1 MAIVLIDGFDVYNGV
16 QSNIGLQANWNC
28 VTPTSITTP
37 AGRFGGQA
45 VSIAPL
51 SSSSGSSPSMYKAFT
66 GATSCTVG
74 FALYTD
80 SLNSGWTAT
89 TAWHAAL
96 RSGTTEYVNILFNAI
111 GGITVKRATTDLGSS
126 VPGLFAADN
135 WYFIEI
141 ETVISDTVGRVTVY
155 VNGASVLNLT
165 NQDTKNGTATTV
177 DNVMF
182 QSGIAFSGASEYGT
196 YWYDDL
202 YLTDTGTKL
211 GESRVETLYPNADT
225 AVKQWTPLTGTEN
238 YAMVDET
245 LCDGDTTYVYA
256 SSTATDNYDF
266 GNLSDN
272 PSAVRAVQ
280 AVTFAKKTDTATR
293 NLYLQTVSGAT
304 TSDGPAIPLLST
316 YTRFNRIMETDPNT
330 AAAWTYPN
338 VNTVKGGPKIL

>member
-28 VTPTSITTP
+28 LNSTLLSMQP
-37 AGRFGGQA
+37 GRFGGQA
-45 VSIAPL
+45 VKVAFE
-51 SSSSGSSPSMYKAFT
+51 SGSSNDAPSMYKVFT

-80 SLNSGWTAT
+80 VLNAEYV
-89 TAWHAAL
+89 AAAGSNVVL
-96 RSGTTEYVNILFNAI
+96 RSGLTDYVNIFFNAV
-111 GGITVKRATTDLGSS
+111 GGITVKRATTELGSS
-126 VPGLFAADN
+126 VPGLFTSDN

-177 DNVMF
+177 DNVEFM
-182 QSGIAFSGASEYGT
+182 SGAEYLSQGGT

-202 YLTDTGTKL
+202 YVTDTGTKL

-238 YAMVDET
+238 YAMVDEAQ
-245 LCDGDTTYVYA
+245 CDGDTTYVYA

-330 AAAWTYPN
+330 AAAWTYPD

>member
-28 VTPTSITTP
+28 LNTADISMQP
-37 AGRFGGQA
+37 GRFGGQA
-45 VSIAPL
+45 VQIAFE
-51 SSSSGSSPSMYKAFT
+51 SGLNGDVPTMYKAFT

-74 FALYTD
+74 FALYTEL
-80 SLNSGWTAT
+80 LNAEYTA
-89 TAWHAAL
+89 ADGSNVVL
-96 RSGTTEYVNILFNAI
+96 RSGFTDYVNIFFNPV
-111 GGITVKRATTDLGSS
+111 GGITVKRATTELGSS
-126 VPGLFAADN
+126 VPGLFTADN

-141 ETVISDTVGRVTVY
+141 ETVISDTVGRVTVF
-155 VNGASVLNLT
+155 VNGASVINLT
-165 NQDTKNGTATTV
+165 NQDTKNGVPTTV
-177 DNVMF
+177 DNVEF
-182 QSGIAFSGASEYGT
+182 VGGAEYLSQGGI

-202 YLTDTGTKL
+202 YVTDTGTRL

-238 YAMVDET
+238 YAMVDEAQ
-245 LCDGDTTYVYA
+245 CDGDTTYVFA

-304 TSDGPAIPLLST
+304 TSDGPPIPLLST

-330 AAAWTYPN
+330 AAAWTYPD

>member
-28 VTPTSITTP
+28 ATTTSISMQT
-37 AGRFGGQA
+37 GRFGGQA
-45 VSIAPL
+45 TKIAFL
-51 SSSSGSSPSMYKAFT
+51 DGIGATSASMYKAFT

-80 SLNSGWTAT
+80 VLNVDWAET
-89 TAWHAAL
+89 TAWHIAL
-96 RSGTTEYVNILFNAI
+96 RSSTTEYVNILFNAV
-111 GGITVKRATTDLGSS
+111 GGITAKRATTELGSS
-126 VPGLFAADN
+126 VPGLFTVDN

-177 DNVMF
+177 DNIIF
-182 QSGIAFSGASEYGT
+182 QGGIDYNTGGGGT

-202 YLTDTGTKL
+202 YVTDTGTKL

-238 YAMVDET
+238 YAMVDEAQ
-245 LCDGDTTYVYA
+245 CDGDTTYVYA

-330 AAAWTYPN
+330 AAAWTYPD

>member
-1 MAIVLIDGFDVYNGV
+1 MAILLIDGFDVYNGV

-28 VTPTSITTP
+28 ATTTSISMQT
-37 AGRFGGQA
+37 GRFGGQA
-45 VSIAPL
+45 AKIAFL
-51 SSSSGSSPSMYKAFT
+51 ETTSGTSPSMYKAFT

-80 SLNSGWTAT
+80 VLNTDWTT
-89 TAWHAAL
+89 TSAWHVAL
-96 RSGTTEYVNILFNAI
+96 RSSTTNYVNILFNAV
-111 GGITVKRATTDLGSS
+111 GGITVKRDTTELGSS
-126 VPGLFAADN
+126 VPGLFTVDN
-135 WYFIEI
+135 WYYIEV

-155 VNGASVLNLT
+155 VNGSSVLNLT
-165 NQDTKNGTATTV
+165 SQDTKNGAATTV
-177 DNVMF
+177 DNVIM
-182 QSGIAFSGASEYGT
+182 QGGTAYSVNGGT
-196 YWYDDL
+196 YWYDDF

-238 YAMVDET
+238 YAMVDEAQ
-245 LCDGDTTYVYA
+245 CDGDATYVYA

-293 NLYLQTVSGAT
+293 NIYLQTKSGAT
-304 TSDGPAIPLLST
+304 TSDGPAQALLST
-316 YTRFNRIMETDPNT
+316 YTRFNRIMETDPATSSAWAYT
-330 AAAWTYPN
+330 A
-338 VNTVKGGPKIL
+338 VNAVQGGPKIL